1 MPRELLVTG
10 AQGWSHFP
18 RLYLRPVLKQRQF
31 AATKQG
37 CWRKGKAAGSLTVP
51 IPEPGVSLKLSKN
64 RLYDLGESAMSLP
77 LCQEGHEASLVPEL
91 LLKLE
96 GLLGI
101 A

>member
-18 RLYLRPVLKQRQF
+18 RLYLRPMLKQRQF
-31 AATKQG
+31 VAAKQG
-37 CWRKGKAAGSLTVP
+37 CWRKGKAAGPLTGP

-64 RLYDLGESAMSLP
+64 RLCNLGESAMSLP

-96 GLLGI
+96 GLFGI